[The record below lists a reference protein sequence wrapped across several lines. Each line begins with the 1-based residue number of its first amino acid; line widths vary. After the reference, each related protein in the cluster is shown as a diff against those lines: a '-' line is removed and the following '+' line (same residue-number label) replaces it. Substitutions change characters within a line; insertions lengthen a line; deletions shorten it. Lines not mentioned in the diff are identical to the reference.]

1 MKNKS
6 IFWKWI
12 FNIFIRKAYFL
23 TFFCLINYPIFLRC
37 KEGIKGL
44 LVVTGVTQ
52 HLDYCI

>member
-44 LVVTGVTQ
+44 LVVTGVT
-52 HLDYCI
+52 